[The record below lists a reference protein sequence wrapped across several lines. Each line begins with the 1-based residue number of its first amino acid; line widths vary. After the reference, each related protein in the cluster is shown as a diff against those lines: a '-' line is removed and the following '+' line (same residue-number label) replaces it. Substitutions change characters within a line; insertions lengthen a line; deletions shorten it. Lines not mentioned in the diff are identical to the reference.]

1 MNRVQ
6 QVAKWFGV
14 EESKDEGGRMRDE
27 INPSDSSFIPHPSS
41 FIHPGRVVLISGA
54 SGSGKSSLMRAMR
67 EKCAHGWIDLQK
79 IRLRDVPVVDCFG
92 EEPVEK
98 VLERLS
104 RVGLGEVWTYL
115 RRSSQL
121 SEGQRWRLRLA
132 IGIHRANQ
140 SRAPVVLAADEFA
153 ALLDRV
159 TAKVVARCVRKAV
172 DAMPHLCVIVATSH
186 DDLTHAL
193 APDILIRCDYG
204 AITVD
209 TNPPPENSNTPRA
222 EPDRVGPM

>member
-41 FIHPGRVVLISGA
+41 FIHPGRVVLIGGA

-67 EKCAHGWIDLQK
+67 EKCAHGWIDLEK

-132 IGIHRANQ
+132 LALQRAGNTPT
-140 SRAPVVLAADEFA
+140 SGVAKPGGGTVVIAADEFA
-153 ALLDRV
+153 AVLDRV
-159 TAKVVARCVRKAV
+159 TAKVVARCVRKTIS
-172 DAMPHLCVIVATSH
+172 AMGNVCFVAATSH
-186 DDLTHAL
+186 DDLVEAL
-193 APDILIRCDYG
+193 GADVVVRCDFG
-204 AITVD
+204 EVVVT
-209 TNPPPENSNTPRA
+209 TPSR
-222 EPDRVGPM
+222 